1 MYYMPKKKLS
11 TAKEKYDYLMKRYY
25 SDIVSGVKT
34 KENLLFERSLHA
46 ILEIQECEEIYLKDK
61 KTHIDFEYFHIQLE
75 DSEKYNGIKNE
86 SKKEFFELKINN
98 DQISS
103 ADFEW
108 IGEAYV
114 KEKEDKDYSEISAS
128 PLFDMYVKNK
138 FTNRILGIKF
148 IIKSQMGYNIHF
160 AETDIRNLKKLQKDI
175 NEIITKI
182 ENEKKTYIVI
192 GCGPLYKFE
201 STSDYFKF
209 PKEAK
214 DRTEILKIDHG
225 LHKNFKVVKVERN
238 HIGDETWYVEG
249 FEEENSDL
257 YKIKILG
264 YPCDFT
270 FISKKPF
277 KEDYNKTKYDEE
289 RQNFLLSK
297 MKKLKLPNSGHAY
310 EDFVIERV
318 KKVKGG
324 EVWIL
329 GS

>member
-1 MYYMPKKKLS
+1 MAKKKLTTS
-11 TAKEKYDYLMKRYY
+11 KNKYDYLIKRYY
-25 SDIVSGVKT
+25 SDIVTGLKT
-34 KENLLFERSLHA
+34 KENLLFERTLNA
-46 ILEIQECEEIYLKDK
+46 VLELQECEEIYLKDK
-61 KTHIDFEYFHIQLE
+61 KTDIDFEYFHIQLE
-75 DSEKYNGIKNE
+75 DLEKWDGITND

-114 KEKEDKDYSEISAS
+114 KEKEDKDNSEISAS

-138 FTNRILGIKF
+138 FTNRIVGIKF
-148 IIKSQMGYNIHF
+148 ILKSQMGYNIHF
-160 AETDIRNLKKLQKDI
+160 TEADIRNLKRLQKDI

-182 ENEKKTYIVI
+182 ENNKKIYTVLGYGIE
-192 GCGPLYKFE
+192 YKFE
-201 STSDYFKF
+201 STFDYYEF
-209 PKEAK
+209 PREVN
-214 DRTEILKIDHG
+214 DRTEILKNDHG
-225 LHKNFKVVKVERN
+225 LHKNFKVTKVDRN
-238 HIGDETWYVEG
+238 DIGDETWHVEG

-270 FISKKPF
+270 FVTKKPF
-277 KEDYNKTKYDEE
+277 KEHYNKTKYDEE

-324 EVWIL
+324 EEWIL

>member
-1 MYYMPKKKLS
+1 MPKKKLTTS
-11 TAKEKYDYLMKRYY
+11 KERYDYLIKRYY
-25 SDIVSGVKT
+25 NDLVAGVKT

-46 ILEIQECEEIYLKDK
+46 ILELQECEEIYLKDK
-61 KTHIDFEYFHIQLE
+61 KTDIDFEYYHITLE
-75 DSEKYNGIKNE
+75 DLEKWDGITNE
-86 SKKEFFELKINN
+86 SKKEFFQLKINN

-108 IGEAYV
+108 IGESYV
-114 KEKEDKDYSEISAS
+114 KEKEDKDNSEISAS
-128 PLFDMYVKNK
+128 PLFDMYVNNK
-138 FTNRILGIKF
+138 FTNRIIGIKF
-148 IIKSQMGYNIHF
+148 ILKSQMGYNIHF
-160 AETDIRNLKKLQKDI
+160 TETDIRNLKRLQKDI

-182 ENEKKTYIVI
+182 ENNKKIYTVLGYGIE
-192 GCGPLYKFE
+192 YKFE
-201 STSDYFKF
+201 STFDYYEF
-209 PKEAK
+209 PKEVK
-214 DRTEILKIDHG
+214 DRTEILKNDHG
-225 LHKNFKVVKVERN
+225 LHKNFKVTKVDRN
-238 HIGDETWYVEG
+238 DIGDETWHVEG

-264 YPCDFT
+264 YPCNFT

-324 EVWIL
+324 EEWIL

>member
-1 MYYMPKKKLS
+1 MPKKKLS

-34 KENLLFERSLHA
+34 KKNLLFERSLHA
-46 ILEIQECEEIYLKDK
+46 ILELQECEEVYLKDK
-61 KTHIDFEYFHIQLE
+61 KTDIDFEFFHIQLE
-75 DSEKYNGIKNE
+75 DSEKYDGITNE
-86 SKKEFFELKINN
+86 SKKEFLELKIND

-108 IGEAYV
+108 IGEAYI
-114 KEKEDKDYSEISAS
+114 KEKEDKDNSEISAS

-201 STSDYFKF
+201 STGDFYEF

-214 DRTEILKIDHG
+214 DRTEILKNDHG

-238 HIGDETWYVEG
+238 NIGDETWHVEG
-249 FEEENSDL
+249 FEEENSEL
-257 YKIKILG
+257 FKIKIQG

-270 FISKKPF
+270 FVAKQPF
-277 KEDYNKTKYDEE
+277 KNNFKKTEFDEE
-289 RQNFLLSK
+289 RQKFLISK

-310 EDFVIERV
+310 EDFVIEYV

-324 EVWIL
+324 EEWIL